1 MNFHPSLAAAQDAGG
16 SSRASGWRSNSLSL
30 SALPP
35 ADVQGAHGPWAWT
48 SSLVRRHRLMGTS
61 VSLGRGRAQM
71 LPPGTQTP
79 LWEGRGGGKDGEG
92 WMAMVGGSH

>member
-1 MNFHPSLAAAQDAGG
+1 MNSHPSLAAARDAGG

-35 ADVQGAHGPWAWT
+35 ADVQGAHGPWVWT
-48 SSLVRRHRLMGTS
+48 SSLVGRRRLMGKN
-61 VSLGRGRAQM
+61 VSLGRRIAQM

-79 LWEGRGGGKDGEG
+79 PWEGRRGGKDGEG
-92 WMAMVGGSH
+92 WTAMVGGSH